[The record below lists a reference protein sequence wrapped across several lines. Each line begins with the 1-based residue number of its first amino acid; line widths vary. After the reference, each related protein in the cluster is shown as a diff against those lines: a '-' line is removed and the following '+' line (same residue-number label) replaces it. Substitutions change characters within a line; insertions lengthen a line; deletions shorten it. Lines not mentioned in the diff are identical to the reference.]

1 MDIIKIYI
9 CILLSCCFIA
19 ACSSGEYDL
28 EKTTIENTQ
37 KQIVR
42 DTINKPL
49 ANEEKEEIK
58 EEIRSPNESYSYIIQ
73 IGAYFIE
80 SNYSAFFD
88 KSKSILGNDVY
99 YTFTNGLYKIRIG
112 SYDNRNDALNFL
124 DHVRSLGFDDAF
136 IITVRK

>member
-9 CILLSCCFIA
+9 IIFLSCCFLA

-28 EKTTIENTQ
+28 EKTTVQETQ

-42 DTINKPL
+42 DTIKPL
-49 ANEEKEEIK
+49 ADEEIK
-58 EEIRSPNESYSYIIQ
+58 EEIRPSNESYSYIIQ

-80 SNYSAFFD
+80 SNYRAFFER
-88 KSKSILGNDVY
+88 SKSVLGNDVY
-99 YTFTNGLYKIRIG
+99 YTFTNSLYKIRIG

-124 DHVRSLGFDDAF
+124 DHVKSLGFDDAF